1 MATLKLRIVPSA
13 KRDEV
18 VGEYG
23 DAVKVKVAAPAL
35 DGKANDA
42 LLEFLARKFG
52 VHARAVSLLMGDKS
66 RDKVVSVEGFVEGFE
81 TDELRKRLLGA
92 L

>member
-1 MATLKLRIVPSA
+1 VAGLKLRVVPNA
-13 KRDEV
+13 KRSEV
-18 VGEYG
+18 VGEHG

-42 LLEFLARKFG
+42 LREFLSEKLG
-52 VHARAVSLLMGDKS
+52 VPLRAVRLIAGQKS
-66 RDKVVSVEGFVEGFE
+66 RDKVITVEGI
-81 TDELRKRLLGA
+81 ELEAMRARLLAA